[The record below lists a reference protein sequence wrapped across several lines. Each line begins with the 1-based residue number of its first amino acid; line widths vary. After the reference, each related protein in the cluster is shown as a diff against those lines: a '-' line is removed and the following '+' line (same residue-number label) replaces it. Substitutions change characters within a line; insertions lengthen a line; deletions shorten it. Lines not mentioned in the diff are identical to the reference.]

1 MAEADENI
9 DQGVKT
15 IRDEM
20 SLLSAV
26 AERA

>member
-15 IRDEM
+15 IRDELS
-20 SLLSAV
+20 SLSEL